1 MHYFYKLKTIFEQ
14 TNCINMN
21 KLILILS
28 LIFCGINI
36 HAQDDNKI
44 AGIRKEYLTK
54 ELALTPTE
62 SDAFFPVY
70 NEYIQK
76 KRETRRSLRS
86 EKTSSDNSVNK
97 IIDLEQNLVDLQR
110 EYLEKFRK
118 ILPEKKIV
126 QLLEA
131 EKKFKT
137 MMIQRLKD

>member
-1 MHYFYKLKTIFEQ
+1 
-14 TNCINMN
+14 MN

-28 LIFCGINI
+28 LIFCGISI

-54 ELALTPTE
+54 ELALTSSE
-62 SDAFFPVY
+62 ADAFFPVY
-70 NEYIQK
+70 NEYIHK
-76 KRETRRSLRS
+76 KRDTRKSLRS
-86 EKTSSDNSVNK
+86 EKTSSDNSVDK
-97 IIDLEQNLVDLQR
+97 IIDLEQDLIDLQL
-110 EYLEKFRK
+110 EYLEKFRR

-137 MMIQRLKD
+137 MMVQRLKD

>member
-1 MHYFYKLKTIFEQ
+1 
-14 TNCINMN
+14 MN

-28 LIFCGINI
+28 LIFCGVNI
-36 HAQDDNKI
+36 QAQDDNKI
-44 AGIRKEYLTK
+44 AGLRKEFLTK
-54 ELALTPTE
+54 ELALTSSE
-62 SDAFFPVY
+62 ADAFFPVY

-76 KRETRRSLRS
+76 KRDARRSIRS
-86 EKTSSDNSVNK
+86 ERTSTDNSVDK
-97 IIDLEQNLVDLQR
+97 IIDLEQDLIDLQR

-137 MMIQRLKD
+137 MMVQRLKD